1 MESMTGYRIKIVER
15 GGQKLVDILHKANPW
30 AGQDCTREGCLL
42 CKTKKEECLTNS
54 QDCKKRNLV
63 YETECLTCRDR
74 KFKKIEEEYAEAGK
88 KKVDEMKRHAS
99 RYIYIGES
107 NRSAFERGKEH
118 VNDIGGCKTS
128 SHMLRHLLM
137 VHEEEEE
144 NWNEIRFGMKIL
156 KSTRSAFNRQIAE
169 SVMIQQKRKGNIIM
183 NAKAEYNRCALPRL
197 AAKLGEKD
205 MEKWREED
213 RREAAEE
220 ATIEEK
226 IRMRKKE
233 KARNRMEASRRM
245 EAGQPKKKKQR
256 MDKEEEGQA
265 PGTRTGGGGEVPP
278 VGGLVQQR
286 TTPMPPTPQAIP
298 SRRELPT
305 ATPPKKR
312 KVMKAEMQQQPKK
325 IRTNADIKRYIS
337 CKRWKEEEEREKD
350 ASDSGQQHTIN
361 LPISP
366 PQESSEAFARIG
378 LVPTDEVSPKKL
390 KTGESHQPGPA
401 VEPLLRGVRGERDE
415 IERGPEG
422 SESGTGTGGGGEAP
436 PVGGLIQEEVIKI
449 EEEKIV
455 RELETRWSTNK
466 PGSIMQSDGM
476 DR

>member
-1 MESMTGYRIKIVER
+1 
-15 GGQKLVDILHKANPW
+15 
-30 AGQDCTREGCLL
+30 
-42 CKTKKEECLTNS
+42 
-54 QDCKKRNLV
+54 
-63 YETECLTCRDR
+63 
-74 KFKKIEEEYAEAGK
+74 
-88 KKVDEMKRHAS
+88 
-99 RYIYIGES
+99 
-107 NRSAFERGKEH
+107 
-118 VNDIGGCKTS
+118 
-128 SHMLRHLLM
+128 
-137 VHEEEEE
+137 
-144 NWNEIRFGMKIL
+144 MKIL

-265 PGTRTGGGGEVPP
+265 PATRTGGGGEVPP

-286 TTPMPPTPQAIP
+286 PTPMPPTPQAIP

-305 ATPPKKR
+305 ATPTKKR
-312 KVMKAEMQQQPKK
+312 KVMKAEMQQQSEK
-325 IRTNADIKRYIS
+325 IRINADIKRYIS
-337 CKRWKEEEEREKD
+337 CKRWKDEEEREKG

-378 LVPTDEVSPKKL
+378 SVTDEVSPKKL

-401 VEPLLRGVRGERDE
+401 VEPLLGGVRGERGE

-436 PVGGLIQEEVIKI
+436 PVGGLIQEEVIQISK
-449 EEEKIV
+449 EIV

-466 PGSIMQSDGM
+466 PGIEKALCKVMGWTDDQTDLRINLMGWLATKTDEQIQQEAVEMVSALETVAHTRNITQMGEDIMTDVVRLCTVVISREEDIM
-476 DR
+476 TTRTRMSKKMSKI